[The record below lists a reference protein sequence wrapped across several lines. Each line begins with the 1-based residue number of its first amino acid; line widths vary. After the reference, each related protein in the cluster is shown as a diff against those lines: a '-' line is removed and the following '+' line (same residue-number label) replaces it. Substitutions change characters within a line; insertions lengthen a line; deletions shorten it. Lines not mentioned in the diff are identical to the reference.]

1 MEKNAI
7 EISEKK
13 GQELDKY
20 PKSTMAVVV
29 YSTMIL
35 LITAA
40 IGFALMYLKSDQASQ
55 AADLNDSIQSVEN
68 QISKL
73 EQEEDLLAQAE
84 RLTKAVQSYTKYQKS
99 ELDWY
104 SFLNDVTDYTLSEI
118 TYTGF
123 SIDRQKLEFR
133 LDGVT
138 PSYRVVAEEINLLSR
153 NELYENVSLDS
164 AILRPESESASRVAF
179 TINIKPVASA
189 FKKADAKNG
198 LDLLDETNI

>member
-20 PKSTMAVVV
+20 PMSTMAVVV
-29 YSTMIL
+29 YSGLIL
-35 LITAA
+35 LITVA
-40 IGFALMYLKSDQASQ
+40 IGFALMYLKSDQVSQ
-55 AADLNDSIQSVEN
+55 AAALDDSIQSVEN
-68 QISKL
+68 QITKL
-73 EQEEDLLAQAE
+73 EEEEDLLAQAE
-84 RLTKAVQSYTKYQKS
+84 RLTKAVQGYSKYQKS

-104 SFLNDVTDYTLSEI
+104 SFLNDITDYTLSEI

-133 LDGVT
+133 LDGVA

-153 NELYENVSLDS
+153 NDMYDSVSLDS
-164 AILRPESESASRVAF
+164 AVLRPESESNSRVAF
-179 TINIKPVASA
+179 TINIKPAANA
-189 FKKADAKNG
+189 FKKQNLKDG
-198 LDLLDETNI
+198 LDLLEETNI